1 MDDFGKIFG
10 DMFNGSTFTNTQEE
24 DDKAPIDL
32 GANSSEL
39 VSKVYTLLRTQVNVK
54 LQPTKKGNYAITYKG
69 EVIDTVNGDS
79 NEAKIEF
86 INYCLDS

>member
-10 DMFNGSTFTNTQEE
+10 DIFSGSTFTNTQKE

-32 GANSSEL
+32 GADPKEL

-54 LQPTKKGNYAITYKG
+54 LQPTKRGNYAITYKG
-69 EVIDTVNGDS
+69 EIVDTVNGDS